1 LSNSHAFLNDAR
13 PTHQLM
19 MLVCLALIP
28 GAAAQIHF
36 LGWGILI
43 NLFICA
49 GTAILA
55 EMLILKL
62 RNKPP
67 LETVKDN
74 SALLTGLL
82 IGLAIPPLLP
92 WWMSM
97 VGVGFAIIIAKQIY
111 GGLGF
116 NPFNP
121 AMVGYVL
128 LLISF
133 PVEMTAWLPSPDLA
147 TATPNIIES
156 IQIIFFGQTSSGANI
171 TDYQKLADGFTMA
184 TPLDHSKT
192 AFSLGNMTS
201 EIFQNNQ
208 FLKGTDH
215 WFWINL
221 GYLVGGIY
229 LLISRIIH
237 WHIPVSFLLSIA
249 TCSTLLFLID
259 DQNYLP
265 ASFQLFAGA
274 TMLGAFFIATDPVTA
289 STTFKGR
296 IIYAVLIGVFVVVI
310 RTFGGYPDA
319 IAFAVLLLNIA
330 TPTIDHYTKP
340 KVYGEKIEVKVY
352 D

>member
-1 LSNSHAFLNDAR
+1 
-13 PTHQLM
+13 M
-19 MLVCLALIP
+19 MLVCLALVP
-28 GAAAQIHF
+28 GAITQVYF
-36 LGWGILI
+36 LGWGVLI
-43 NLFICA
+43 NLILCA
-49 GTAILA
+49 STAVLN
-55 EMLILKL
+55 ELLILKL
-62 RNKPP
+62 RKKP
-67 LETVKDN
+67 LLATIKDN

-92 WWMSM
+92 WWMS
-97 VGVGFAIIIAKQIY
+97 VIGVSFSIIIAKQIY

-147 TATPNIIES
+147 QNTPSLFES
-156 IQIIFFGQTSSGANI
+156 LQIILFGKTNTGIQVI
-171 TDYQKLADGFTMA
+171 DLQKLADGFTMA

-192 AFSLGNMTS
+192 ALSLGNMTS
-201 EIFQNNQ
+201 EIYLNNQ
-208 FLKGTDH
+208 FTSGSEN
-215 WFWINL
+215 WFWINMTYL
-221 GYLVGGIY
+221 GGGIF
-229 LLISRIIH
+229 LLFSRVIH
-237 WHIPVSFLLSIA
+237 WHIPISLLISI
-249 TCSTLLFLID
+249 TFCSTLLFLFD

-265 ASFQLFAGA
+265 ASFHLFAGA

-296 IIYAVLIGVFVVVI
+296 IIYGALIGLFVIVI
-310 RTFGGYPDA
+310 RTFGGYPEA
-319 IAFAVLLLNIA
+319 MAFAVLLLNIA

-340 KVYGEKIEVKVY
+340 KVYGERIEVKVY